1 MPKRD
6 ILDQVRASAIDVVV
20 VQEGNFY
27 IKGEAGTGKSVVLS
41 DCRGC
46 GWFVVRAGW
55 EDCCPAGGELQ
66 VALGR

>member
-1 MPKRD
+1 MEK
-6 ILDQVRASAIDVVV
+6 VGGGGDVVS
-20 VQEGNFY
+20 
-27 IKGEAGTGKSVVLS
+27 GTGESAVLS

-55 EDCCPAGGELQ
+55 EGRCTAGRELQ